1 MRLNIIILNEK
12 LNLTPLKGS
21 GVEMQLTETVKMVAL
36 ITKSDIAVM
45 QIRF

>member
-1 MRLNIIILNEK
+1 MRLNIIIMNEK

-21 GVEMQLTETVKMVAL
+21 GVEMELTEMVAL